1 MLHHFSEAQSYHA
14 LWGRHIDLSLISMC
28 LKRVVRCFP
37 DTKKAPGY
45 RPCSITALV
54 ISLKK
59 YQYYVSCPRETLNIK
74 KFTTN
79 NLVQAETFPGGSPA
93 IHVSMHTRSSAINLS
108 KQPTTENKITD
119 ILTTCT
125 HCEQTADQPSKI
137 NFQYCSQNEDMN
149 SFTSTW
155 VKVQMTE
162 TNLSSVRIFI
172 TSYDFTTNTR

>member
-1 MLHHFSEAQSYHA
+1 
-14 LWGRHIDLSLISMC
+14 
-28 LKRVVRCFP
+28 
-37 DTKKAPGY
+37 
-45 RPCSITALV
+45 
-54 ISLKK
+54 
-59 YQYYVSCPRETLNIK
+59 VSCPRETLNIK